1 MRSLRGLVVAAVALL
16 AVLPLRADVRAQLEA
31 PKSGT
36 ILRGGATATIDWS
49 ARGLPRFAE
58 EWEAFLSAD
67 GGRHFAY
74 RITPHLDLDQRRF
87 VFDVPNVETDD
98 ARILIRAGDEH
109 REIELELPAT
119 FAIRQD
125 RFRAAASAPA
135 TLDEERRGEPAR
147 AGDAGVIEWVDGD
160 RDGGHLTPR
169 SALRHEAGLR
179 GAARLESTTD
189 AAEASAPLPL
199 LAPLAARTLPHI
211 ACAASSPRAHATAAR
226 RGRDVLLASRRLNL

>member
-1 MRSLRGLVVAAVALL
+1 MRPLRGFVVAVFAIL
-16 AVLPLRADVRAQLEA
+16 AALPLAADVRAQLDE

-36 ILRGGATATIDWS
+36 ILRGGASATIEWS
-49 ARGLPRFAE
+49 AKELPRFAE

-87 VFDVPNVETDD
+87 VFEVPNVETGD
-98 ARILIRAGDEH
+98 ARILIRAGDEQ
-109 REIELELPAT
+109 REIEVELPAT

-135 TLDEERRGEPAR
+135 TLDDGQRGEPAR
-147 AGDAGVIEWVDGD
+147 AGEAGVIEWVDGD

-169 SALRHEAGLR
+169 SALRHEAGVR
-179 GAARLESTTD
+179 GTTRLESTTD

-199 LAPLAARTLPHI
+199 LAPLAARALPHLPN
-211 ACAASSPRAHATAAR
+211 AARAASTRAASAR
-226 RGRDVLLASRRLNL
+226 PGRDVLLAGRRLNL